1 MTKANIKSLIILYD
15 STQRSK
21 EIMLNFQEKLI
32 ERDSVI
38 YQLYAYSI
46 TTSKSSN
53 SSILEKIGTNKFTKS
68 KFLISRNKALISLI
82 FRVLRNI
89 RVMNTVILHGP
100 TGSNYT
106 LKEDKLD
113 LIFLKRDSETVHEKV
128 SQALVN
134 SIKKLQFVLNFTNA
148 TNIT

>member
-32 ERDSVI
+32 EKDLALC
-38 YQLYAYSI
+38 QLYPSSI
-46 TTSKSSN
+46 RTSKSSN